1 MSKSCD
7 REACALHLDRIAASA
22 ALLAKAMRSRPWYD
36 DTLRA
41 AQVIHADAEYV
52 LHHVADDKGWQA
64 GDR

>member
-1 MSKSCD
+1 
-7 REACALHLDRIAASA
+7 
-22 ALLAKAMRSRPWYD
+22 MRSRPWYD